1 VKNKKKALTF
11 QNQVLQIVILVFSKK
26 GGKENKNLFLYKCS
40 KWVPSCFR
48 DAGNAIYLYRI
59 CQMPQI
65 KGILNQ
71 KFHEEKSQSTPTVS
85 WSPHDIKIYMTTLC
99 MHTKLHFCSKKY
111 DLKVQ
116 INFYISHYSSLQGST
131 VHSDFSVRHN
141 EYHASPFPAQDIH
154 GDIYILLY
162 YGSYSPCACQAIIS
176 DVAEILQN
184 MIQEER
190 MSQRTSLAQQQ

>member
-1 VKNKKKALTF
+1 VGKKIKICFCRSAP
-11 QNQVLQIVILVFSKK
+11 NR
-26 GGKENKNLFLYKCS
+26 
-40 KWVPSCFR
+40 VPSCFR

-71 KFHEEKSQSTPTVS
+71 MIHEEKSQSTPSVS
-85 WSPHDIKIYMTTLC
+85 SSPHDIKIYMTTLC
-99 MHTKLHFCSKKY
+99 MHTNLHFCSKKY

-116 INFYISHYSSLQGST
+116 INFHISHHSSLQGST

-141 EYHASPFPAQDIH
+141 GYHASPFPAQDIH

-162 YGSYSPCACQAIIS
+162 YGSYSPCACQAVIS

-190 MSQRTSLAQQQ
+190 MRQRTLPAQQQ